1 MATVTLRNLG
11 GSVVMVV
18 PKKILS
24 LVDLKAGSQVRI
36 GVENGRVV
44 IEPRAKPHYTPAD
57 LRIGGHGSP
66 EEDPQPG
73 GPQSRVASAD
83 WSGEWPCGYRA
94 AGEATLHAG
103 GIACEVPPE
112 RAQALPQGS

>member
-36 GVENGRVV
+36 CVEGGRVV
-44 IEPRAKPHYTPAD
+44 IEPRKPRYALTELLAQ
-57 LRIGGHGSP
+57 SP
-66 EEDPQPG
+66 RNALKPSRKDREWLSG
-73 GPQSRVASAD
+73 GPV
-83 WSGEWPCGYRA
+83 GK
-94 AGEATLHAG
+94 EA
-103 GIACEVPPE
+103 I
-112 RAQALPQGS
+112 